1 MNAWEFLLSIVAGS
15 LIATALLILAPQG
28 YWLYLLALMVGSL
41 VIGAV
46 IGGIAR

>member
-1 MNAWEFLLSIVAGS
+1 MNAWEFLLAIAAGS

-28 YWLYLLALMVGSL
+28 YWLYLFALMVGSAA
-41 VIGAV
+41 IGEL